1 MIAQNHSKSTPA
13 SKRASATA
21 PGLAISGVAMVK
33 ISYTLGVYTRS
44 GLCPLFL
51 FLGPGI
57 RMDATITRVWQLA
70 APLVESEGM
79 EIVDID
85 FRHEG
90 SRHGRVLRFYLDKE
104 GVGPNMDDLSRVSRQ
119 LSELLDD
126 EDTIEGTY
134 TLEVSSPGINRPLK
148 KPAHFARFVG
158 KRIRVRT
165 RDLIEGRRSFLG
177 ILGQVA
183 DDSVILTQE
192 GKRYQIPFSMIEK
205 SNYEHDWSA

>member
-1 MIAQNHSKSTPA
+1 MDP
-13 SKRASATA
+13 
-21 PGLAISGVAMVK
+21 
-33 ISYTLGVYTRS
+33 TLTQ
-44 GLCPLFL
+44 
-51 FLGPGI
+51 
-57 RMDATITRVWQLA
+57 VWQLG

-90 SRHGRVLRFYLDKE
+90 SRGGRVLRLYLDKE
-104 GVGPNMDDLSRVSRQ
+104 GGPNMDDLSRVSRQ
-119 LSELLDD
+119 LSELLDVQ
-126 EDTIEGTY
+126 DTIDGAY

-165 RDLIEGRRSFLG
+165 RDLIDGRRSFLG
-177 ILGQVA
+177 ILGQVVE
-183 DDSVILTQE
+183 DSVILTQE

>member
-1 MIAQNHSKSTPA
+1 
-13 SKRASATA
+13 
-21 PGLAISGVAMVK
+21 
-33 ISYTLGVYTRS
+33 
-44 GLCPLFL
+44 
-51 FLGPGI
+51 
-57 RMDATITRVWQLA
+57 MDATVARVWQLA
-70 APLVESEGM
+70 SPLVESEGM

-90 SRHGRVLRFYLDKE
+90 SRGGRVLRLYLDKE
-104 GVGPNMDDLSRVSRQ
+104 GGPNVDDLSRVSRQ
-119 LSELLDD
+119 LSELLDAQ
-126 EDTIEGTY
+126 DTIDGAY

-165 RDLIEGRRSFLG
+165 RDLIDGRRSFLG
-177 ILGQVA
+177 ILGQVVE
-183 DDSVILTQE
+183 DSVILTQE

>member
-1 MIAQNHSKSTPA
+1 
-13 SKRASATA
+13 
-21 PGLAISGVAMVK
+21 
-33 ISYTLGVYTRS
+33 
-44 GLCPLFL
+44 
-51 FLGPGI
+51 
-57 RMDATITRVWQLA
+57 MDPTITRVWQLA
-70 APLVESEGM
+70 GPLAEGEGM

-90 SRHGRVLRFYLDKE
+90 SRGGRVLRLYLDKE
-104 GVGPNMDDLSRVSRQ
+104 GGPNMDDLSRVSRQ
-119 LSELLDD
+119 LSELLDAQ
-126 EDTIEGTY
+126 DTIDGAY

-165 RDLIEGRRSFLG
+165 WDLVDGRRSFLG
-177 ILGQVA
+177 ILGQVVE
-183 DDSVILTQE
+183 DSVILTQE